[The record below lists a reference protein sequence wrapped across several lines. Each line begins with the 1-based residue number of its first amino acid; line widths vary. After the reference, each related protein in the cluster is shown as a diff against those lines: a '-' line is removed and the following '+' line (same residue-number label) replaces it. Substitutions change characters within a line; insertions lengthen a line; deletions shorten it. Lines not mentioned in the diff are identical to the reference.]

1 MDRKGLKQYIL
12 DNYNCEV
19 DHPWMKYPG
28 HEVFRA
34 KSSHKWFALIMN
46 ISQDKLGLTGK
57 GMLDVV
63 NLKCDPFL
71 IVDLQREKGFFPA
84 YHMSKT
90 HWFTVALTPDVS
102 DDKIKM
108 LVDMSFE
115 AVK

>member
-1 MDRKGLKQYIL
+1 MDRNELKQYIL
-12 DNYNCEV
+12 DNYNCEA
-19 DHPWMKYPG
+19 DHPWMKYPEY
-28 HEVFRA
+28 EVFRA
-34 KSSHKWFALIMN
+34 KSSRKWFALIMN
-46 ISQDKLGLTGK
+46 ISEDKLGLTDK
-57 GMLDVV
+57 EMLDVV

-71 IVDLQREKGFFPA
+71 IGELQREKGFFPA

-90 HWFTVALTPDVS
+90 HWITVALTPDVS